1 MAQEYSLGL
10 VEVSGLGHAII
21 MLDDMLKAGDVE
33 FVATERK
40 LGGRLVTIVVRGE
53 IAAVKA
59 AVDAGVA
66 RAKACG
72 DKIYKASQVIAR
84 PHPEIFPYL
93 HLNEDEENTPEVNT
107 QSAATHVGSVGTGS
121 SGRTGSSGSKAKA
134 VKAEATAAKPKTT
147 TTRKR
152 NTAGTSKTAAKKPAA
167 KKTTTK
173 STTGSSGGKKKAAE
187 KKN

>member
-1 MAQEYSLGL
+1 MAKEFSLGL

-59 AVDAGVA
+59 SVDAGVA

-72 DKIYKASQVIAR
+72 DGIYKASQVIAR
-84 PHPEIFPYL
+84 PHSEIFPYL
-93 HLNEDEENTPEVNT
+93 HLNEEEDAPEVNT
-107 QSAATHVGSVGTGS
+107 QSAATHVGSVGQ
-121 SGRTGSSGSKAKA
+121 
-134 VKAEATAAKPKTT
+134 KAESTAAKPKTT
-147 TTRKR
+147 RKKA
-152 NTAGTSKTAAKKPAA
+152 AGATKTAAKKPATR
-167 KKTTTK
+167 KR
-173 STTGSSGGKKKAAE
+173 AAE

>member
-1 MAQEYSLGL
+1 MAKEFSLGL

-53 IAAVKA
+53 IAAVKV
-59 AVDAGVA
+59 AVDAGVQ
-66 RAKACG
+66 RAKDCG
-72 DKIYKASQVIAR
+72 DGIYKASQVIAR

-93 HLNEDEENTPEVNT
+93 HLNEDEEKAPKVNT
-107 QSAATHVGSVGTGS
+107 QSAATHVGSVGAGS
-121 SGRTGSSGSKAKA
+121 SGGNKAA
-134 VKAEATAAKPKTT
+134 STAAKSKT

-152 NTAGTSKTAAKKPAA
+152 TAGTAKTAAKKPAA
-167 KKTTTK
+167 KKTT
-173 STTGSSGGKKKAAE
+173 KKAA
-187 KKN
+187 KKEN